1 MYLAGIEAGGTKFF
15 TTIGDF
21 DGNVIERH
29 RTDTTTPEKTMSEV
43 LKVLKDYQNKYDIK
57 TIGLACFGPIDINPN
72 SKTYGYITNTPKIAW
87 QSFDI
92 VNAVKTIFSGPIG
105 FNTDV
110 NAAAICE
117 KLWGCAQD
125 LENLLY
131 LTVGTGVGG
140 GIICNNKLV
149 QGAMHPEI
157 GHLLIPQNPL
167 DEFKGSCPFHGNC
180 LEGLA
185 SGTAINQR
193 WKVAHAGALND
204 DHIAWQFEAEYL
216 AKAIV
221 NYICSFSPER
231 IILGGGV
238 MHKTILFDMI
248 RKNVTKY
255 LNNYLDYPAL
265 KDMTKFIVPAS
276 FGDNTGVK
284 GSLALALETF
294 NNSQAY

>member
-1 MYLAGIEAGGTKFF
+1 MHLAGIEAGGTKFF
-15 TTIGDF
+15 TTIGDI

-29 RTDTTTPEKTMSEV
+29 RTDTTTPEQTMSEV
-43 LKVLKDYQNKYDIK
+43 LEILKSYQSECDIHAV
-57 TIGLACFGPIDINPN
+57 GVGCFGPIDINTK
-72 SKTYGYITNTPKIAW
+72 SETYGYITNTPKIAW
-87 QSFDI
+87 QNFDI
-92 VNAVKTIFSGPIG
+92 VSAIKSVYSGPVG

-117 KLWGCAQD
+117 HIWGCAKD

-140 GIICNNKLV
+140 GIICNNQLV

-157 GHLLIPQNPL
+157 GHLVIPQNPK
-167 DEFKGSCPFHGNC
+167 DDYAGCCPFHGNC
-180 LEGLA
+180 VEGLA
-185 SGTAINQR
+185 SGTAINKR
-193 WKVAHAGALND
+193 WQVDTAAKLAD

-216 AKAIV
+216 AKALV
-221 NYICSFSPER
+221 NYIYAFSPEK

-248 RKNVTKY
+248 RKNVAQY
-255 LNNYLDYPAL
+255 LNSYLDYPAL
-265 KDMTKFIVPAS
+265 KDMSNFIVPAS

-284 GSLALALETF
+284 GSLALALDIF
-294 NNSQAY
+294 NNSK

>member
-1 MYLAGIEAGGTKFF
+1 MYIAGIEAGGTKFF
-15 TTIGDF
+15 TTIGDM

-29 RTDTTTPEKTMSEV
+29 RTDTTTPEQTMKEV
-43 LKVLKDYQNKYDIK
+43 LEILKDFQDKYEFK
-57 TIGLACFGPIDINPN
+57 ALGLACFGPIDINPK

-87 QSFDI
+87 QNFDI
-92 VNAVKTIFSGPIG
+92 VSSIKSVYDGPIG

-117 KLWGCAQD
+117 QLWGCAQD

-140 GIICNNKLV
+140 GVICNNKLV

-157 GHLLIPQNPL
+157 GHLFISQNPE
-167 DEFKGSCPFHGNC
+167 DDFEGCCPFHGTC
-180 LEGLA
+180 IEGLA
-185 SGTAINQR
+185 SGTAINKR

-204 DHIAWQFEAEYL
+204 DHIAWVFEAEYL
-216 AKAIV
+216 AKALV

-255 LNNYLDYPAL
+255 LNNYFDYPAL
-265 KDMTKFIVPAS
+265 KDMDKFIVPAS

-284 GSLALALETF
+284 GSLALALETY
-294 NNSQAY
+294 NNSIK

>member
-15 TTIGDF
+15 ITIGDTN
-21 DGNVIERH
+21 GNVIEHH
-29 RTDTTTPEKTMSEV
+29 RTNTTTPNETMSEV
-43 LKVLKDYQNKYDIK
+43 IKVLKDYQNKYNIK
-57 TIGLACFGPIDINPN
+57 AIGLACFGPIDINPS
-72 SKTYGYITNTPKIAW
+72 SKTYGHITNTPKVAW
-87 QSFDI
+87 QNFDI
-92 VNAVKTIFSGPIG
+92 VGAVKSAYSGPIG

-117 KLWGCAQD
+117 QLWGCAQD
-125 LENLLY
+125 ISNLIY

-140 GIICNNKLV
+140 GIICNNQLV

-157 GHLLIPQNPL
+157 GHLLIPQNL
-167 DEFKGSCPFHGNC
+167 QDNFEGCCPFHGNC
-180 LEGLA
+180 VEGLA
-185 SGTAINQR
+185 SGPAINRR
-193 WKVAHAGALND
+193 WNVSSASKLPD
-204 DHIAWQFEAEYL
+204 DYIAWQFEAEYL
-216 AKAIV
+216 AKALV

-276 FGDNTGVK
+276 FGDSTGVK
-284 GSLALALETF
+284 GSLAIALETF
-294 NNSQAY
+294 NNSQAK